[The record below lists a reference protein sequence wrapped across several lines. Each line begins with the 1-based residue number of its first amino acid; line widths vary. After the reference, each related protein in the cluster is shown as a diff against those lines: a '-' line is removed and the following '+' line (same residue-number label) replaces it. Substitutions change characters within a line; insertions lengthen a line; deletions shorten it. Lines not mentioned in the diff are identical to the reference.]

1 MKLCVRLT
9 RQHTIEGVT
18 VPCLGKPAVFR
29 SLSWLLCL
37 LLLGPAPAQERVD
50 RDATVAPLIYL
61 PAMFVFRRHVVEAE
75 RMLEFYGDVLGFEK
89 LPNMGQTGQVARV
102 KVGATEFKMVPR
114 SYASFQRPGL
124 DDRYPPGGVRDATGF
139 RLAGFFF
146 ADEAALVARFRQR
159 GYPVPEFR
167 SLPGSANRVAL
178 TTDPDGQAVELTIV
192 PNAPAA
198 TYQQFE
204 IGLTVSSIDKSRAFY
219 GDFMGLEELAPVEDP
234 LFGTTK
240 YSFRNG
246 STIVSLRS
254 FGAKLPADKTS
265 GLIQVLVTD
274 VDRVQELA
282 KERGITI
289 DRPNTRP
296 RDAPLRIVW
305 LDDPDGV
312 TQYVTETAESRA
324 AAAPVTSRR

>member
-1 MKLCVRLT
+1 MLRPSDLT
-9 RQHTIEGVT
+9 VSRA
-18 VPCLGKPAVFR
+18 LA
-29 SLSWLLCL
+29 WLLCFVL
-37 LLLGPAPAQERVD
+37 AGTALAQERVG

-61 PAMFVFRRHVVEAE
+61 PAMFVFRRHVVEQE

-89 LPNMGQTGQVARV
+89 LPNMGQTGQVGRV

-114 SYASFQRPGL
+114 SYASFQRPGV
-124 DDRYPPGGVRDATGF
+124 DDRYPKGGVKDATGF

-146 ADEAALVARFRQR
+146 ADEAALAARFKQH
-159 GYPVPEFR
+159 GYAVPQFR
-167 SLPGSANRVAL
+167 SVPGSANRVAL

-192 PNAPAA
+192 PNGPAT

-219 GDFMGLEELAPVEDP
+219 RDFMGLEELAPTEDP
-234 LFGTTK
+234 VFGTTK

-246 STIVSLRS
+246 NTIVSLRS
-254 FGAKLPADKTS
+254 FGANLPADKTS

-274 VDRVQELA
+274 VDRVQQLA
-282 KERGITI
+282 KERGVTI

-296 RDAPLRIVW
+296 RDAPLRIAW

-312 TQYVTETAESRA
+312 TQYVTETAGSRA
-324 AAAPVTSRR
+324 AAAPPRQ

>member
-1 MKLCVRLT
+1 
-9 RQHTIEGVT
+9 
-18 VPCLGKPAVFR
+18 
-29 SLSWLLCL
+29 
-37 LLLGPAPAQERVD
+37 
-50 RDATVAPLIYL
+50 VAPLIYL
-61 PAMFVFRRHVVEAE
+61 PALFVFRRHVVEQG

-89 LPNMGQTGQVARV
+89 LPNIGQTGQVGRV

-114 SYASFQRPGL
+114 SYPNFQRPGL
-124 DDRYPPGGVRDATGF
+124 DDQYPRGGVKDATGF
-139 RLAGFFF
+139 RLVGFFF
-146 ADEAALVARFRQR
+146 ADEAALVARFRQH

-167 SLPGSANRVAL
+167 SLPGSTNRVAL
-178 TTDPDGQAVELTIV
+178 TTDPDGQTVELTIV
-192 PNAPAA
+192 PNGPAT

-204 IGLTVSSIDKSRAFY
+204 IGLTVSSMEKSRAFY
-219 GDFMGLEELAPVEDP
+219 GGFMGLEELAPVEDP
-234 LFGTTK
+234 VFGTTK

-254 FGAKLPADKTS
+254 FNVTLPADKTS

-282 KERGITI
+282 KERGFTI
-289 DRPNTRP
+289 DRPLTAP
-296 RDAPLRIVW
+296 RDARLRIMW

-324 AAAPVTSRR
+324 AAAPARSE

>member
-1 MKLCVRLT
+1 MLRLSKL
-9 RQHTIEGVT
+9 
-18 VPCLGKPAVFR
+18 AVSR
-29 SLSWLLCL
+29 SLAWLLCFVL
-37 LLLGPAPAQERVD
+37 SGTALAQERVS

-61 PAMFVFRRHVVEAE
+61 PAMFVFRRHVVEQE

-89 LPNMGQTGQVARV
+89 LPNMGQTGQVGRV

-114 SYASFQRPGL
+114 SYASFQRPGV
-124 DDRYPPGGVRDATGF
+124 DDRYPKGGVKDATGF

-159 GYPVPEFR
+159 GFPVPEFR
-167 SLPGSANRVAL
+167 SLPGSANGRFAL
-178 TTDPDGQAVELTIV
+178 TTDPDGQAVQLTIV
-192 PNAPAA
+192 PNGSAA

-204 IGLTVSSIDKSRAFY
+204 IGLTVSSIEKSRAFY

-234 LFGTTK
+234 VFGTTK

-254 FGAKLPADKTS
+254 FGANLPADKTS

-282 KERGITI
+282 REHGITI
-289 DRPNTRP
+289 DRPQTRP

-324 AAAPVTSRR
+324 AAAPSATRAGP

>member
-1 MKLCVRLT
+1 MFC
-9 RQHTIEGVT
+9 
-18 VPCLGKPAVFR
+18 PGKRAVSR
-29 SLSWLLCL
+29 SLSWLLCFAL
-37 LLLGPAPAQERVD
+37 SAAAVAQERVS

-61 PAMFVFRRHVVEAE
+61 PAMFVFRRHVVDQE

-114 SYASFQRPGL
+114 SYASFQRPGV
-124 DDRYPPGGVRDATGF
+124 DDRYPKGGVKDATGF

-146 ADEAALVARFRQR
+146 ADEAALVARFKQR
-159 GYPVPEFR
+159 GFAVPEFR
-167 SLPGSANRVAL
+167 SVPGSTNRVAL

-192 PNAPAA
+192 RNGAAA

-204 IGLTVSSIDKSRAFY
+204 IGLTVSSIEKSRAFY
-219 GDFMGLEELAPVEDP
+219 RDFMGLEELAPVEDP
-234 LFGTTK
+234 VFGTTK

-246 STIVSLRS
+246 STIISLRS
-254 FGAKLPADKTS
+254 FGANLPADITS
-265 GLIQVLVTD
+265 GLIQILVTD
-274 VDRVQELA
+274 VDRVQQLA
-282 KERGITI
+282 KERGVTI

-296 RDAPLRIVW
+296 RDAPLRIAW

-324 AAAPVTSRR
+324 AAAPQ

>member
-1 MKLCVRLT
+1 
-9 RQHTIEGVT
+9 
-18 VPCLGKPAVFR
+18 
-29 SLSWLLCL
+29 
-37 LLLGPAPAQERVD
+37 
-50 RDATVAPLIYL
+50 
-61 PAMFVFRRHVVEAE
+61 MFVFRRHIVEQE

-89 LPNMGQTGQVARV
+89 LPNIGQTGQVGRV

-114 SYASFQRPGL
+114 SYPNFQRPGV
-124 DDRYPPGGVRDATGF
+124 DDQYPRGGVKDATGF

-146 ADEAALVARFRQR
+146 ADEATLVARFRQH

-167 SLPGSANRVAL
+167 SLPGSANRVAF
-178 TTDPDGQAVELTIV
+178 TTDPDGQAVELTVV
-192 PNAPAA
+192 PNGPAA
-198 TYQQFE
+198 TYEQFE

-234 LFGTTK
+234 VLGTTK

-254 FGAKLPADKTS
+254 FGGNLPADKTS
-265 GLIQVLVTD
+265 GLIQLLVTD
-274 VDRVQELA
+274 VERVQELA
-282 KERGITI
+282 KERGFAI
-289 DRPNTRP
+289 DRPVTAP
-296 RDAPLRIVW
+296 RDARLRIMW

-324 AAAPVTSRR
+324 AAPPAR

>member
-1 MKLCVRLT
+1 ML
-9 RQHTIEGVT
+9 H
-18 VPCLGKPAVFR
+18 PSKPSV
-29 SLSWLLCL
+29 LLLLLCL
-37 LLLGPAPAQERVD
+37 VVSGAAFSGEGVA

-61 PAMFVFRRHVVEAE
+61 PAMFVFRRHAVEPE
-75 RMLEFYGDVLGFEK
+75 RMLEFYGDVLGFER

-102 KVGATEFKMVPR
+102 KVGPTEFKMVPR
-114 SYASFQRPGL
+114 SYASFQRPGV
-124 DDRYPPGGVRDATGF
+124 DDRYPKGGVKDATGF

-146 ADEAALVARFRQR
+146 ADEAALVARFRR
-159 GYPVPEFR
+159 HGYPVPEFR
-167 SLPGSANRVAL
+167 SVQGSNDRVAL

-219 GDFMGLEELAPVEDP
+219 RDFMGLEELAPIEDP

-254 FGAKLPADKTS
+254 FGANLPADKTS
-265 GLIQVLVTD
+265 GLIQLLVTD

-282 KERGITI
+282 KERGVTI

-296 RDAPLRIVW
+296 RNAPLRIVW
-305 LDDPDGV
+305 LDDPDGI

-324 AAAPVTSRR
+324 AAKPAK

>member
-1 MKLCVRLT
+1 MRLS
-9 RQHTIEGVT
+9 
-18 VPCLGKPAVFR
+18 KPAVCCGLA
-29 SLSWLLCL
+29 SLLCFVVSGRA
-37 LLLGPAPAQERVD
+37 LGQERVG
-50 RDATVAPLIYL
+50 REATVAPLIYL
-61 PAMFVFRRHVVEAE
+61 PAMFVFRRHVVEQE
-75 RMLEFYGDVLGFEK
+75 RMLEFYGDVLGFER
-89 LPNMGQTGQVARV
+89 LPNMGQTGLVARV

-114 SYASFQRPGL
+114 SYASFQRPGV
-124 DDRYPPGGVRDATGF
+124 DDQYPKGGVKDATGF

-159 GYPVPEFR
+159 GFPVPEFR

-192 PNAPAA
+192 PNGPAA

-204 IGLTVSSIDKSRAFY
+204 IGLTVSSIEKSRAFY

-234 LFGTTK
+234 IFGTTK
-240 YSFRNG
+240 YAFRNG

-254 FGAKLPADKTS
+254 FGANLPADKTS

-282 KERGITI
+282 KERGVHI
-289 DRPNTRP
+289 DRPQTRP
-296 RDAPLRIVW
+296 RDAPLRILW

-324 AAAPVTSRR
+324 AAAPAR

>member
-1 MKLCVRLT
+1 MLRSSKL
-9 RQHTIEGVT
+9 
-18 VPCLGKPAVFR
+18 AVFC
-29 SLSWLLCL
+29 SLAWLPCFVLA
-37 LLLGPAPAQERVD
+37 GTAHAQARVA

-61 PAMFVFRRHVVEAE
+61 PALYVFRRHAVEQE
-75 RMLEFYGDVLGFEK
+75 RMLEFYGDVLGFAK
-89 LPNMGQTGQVARV
+89 LPNIGQTGLVARV

-114 SYASFQRPGL
+114 SYASFQRPGV
-124 DDRYPPGGVRDATGF
+124 DDRYPQGGVKDATGF

-146 ADEAALVARFRQR
+146 ADEAALVARFKQH
-159 GYPVPEFR
+159 GFPAPAFR

-192 PNAPAA
+192 PNGPAA
-198 TYQQFE
+198 TYEQFE
-204 IGLTVSSIDKSRAFY
+204 IGLTVASIEKSRAFY
-219 GDFMGLEELAPVEDP
+219 RDFMGLEELAPVEDP

-254 FGAKLPADKTS
+254 FGANLPADRTS

-274 VDRVQELA
+274 VDRVQQLA

-296 RDAPLRIVW
+296 RDAPLRIAW

-324 AAAPVTSRR
+324 AAAKK

>member
-1 MKLCVRLT
+1 MIKIRRFMMLRRSRLT
-9 RQHTIEGVT
+9 VS
-18 VPCLGKPAVFR
+18 R
-29 SLSWLLCL
+29 SLMWLLCFVL
-37 LLLGPAPAQERVD
+37 SGTALAQERVA

-61 PAMFVFRRHVVEAE
+61 PAMFVFRRHVVEQE
-75 RMLEFYGDVLGFEK
+75 RMIEFYGDVLGFEK
-89 LPNMGQTGQVARV
+89 LPNMGQTGLVARV

-114 SYASFQRPGL
+114 SYASFQRPGI
-124 DDRYPPGGVRDATGF
+124 DDRYAQGGVKDATGF

-146 ADEAALVARFRQR
+146 ADEAALVARFRQH

-167 SLPGSANRVAL
+167 SVPGSANRVAV

-192 PNAPAA
+192 PNGSAA
-198 TYQQFE
+198 TYDQFE
-204 IGLTVSSIDKSRAFY
+204 IGLTVSSIEKSRAFY
-219 GDFMGLEELAPVEDP
+219 RDFMGLEEVAPLEDP
-234 LFGTTK
+234 VFGVTK

-254 FGAKLPADKTS
+254 FGANLPADRTS

-274 VDRVQELA
+274 VDRVQQLA
-282 KERGITI
+282 RERGVTI

-296 RDAPLRIVW
+296 REAPLRIAW

-324 AAAPVTSRR
+324 VAAPARQ

>member
-1 MKLCVRLT
+1 MSRPIKL
-9 RQHTIEGVT
+9 
-18 VPCLGKPAVFR
+18 A
-29 SLSWLLCL
+29 LSRGLAWLLFFVL
-37 LLLGPAPAQERVD
+37 SGTVLAQERVS
-50 RDATVAPLIYL
+50 RDATVGPLIYL
-61 PAMFVFRRHVVEAE
+61 PAMFVFRRHVVEQE

-89 LPNMGQTGQVARV
+89 LPNMGQTGLVARV
-102 KVGATEFKMVPR
+102 KVGETEFKMVPR
-114 SYASFQRPGL
+114 SYASFQRPGV
-124 DDRYPPGGVRDATGF
+124 DDAYPKGGVKDATGF

-146 ADEAALVARFRQR
+146 ADEAALVARFKQH
-159 GYPVPEFR
+159 GFPVPEFR
-167 SLPGSANRVAL
+167 PVPGSANHRAL

-192 PNAPAA
+192 PNGSAA
-198 TYQQFE
+198 TYEQFE

-219 GDFMGLEELAPVEDP
+219 RDFMGLEELAPAEDP
-234 LFGTTK
+234 VLGVTK

-254 FGAKLPADKTS
+254 FGANLPADKTS

-274 VDRVQELA
+274 VDRVQQLA
-282 KERGITI
+282 KERGVTI

-324 AAAPVTSRR
+324 SAALAK